1 MIDLISFRSTVQ
13 CFFVLGSLQGIGAER
28 LKMIVSARTEAE
40 LKRFLQV
47 TVSCRSK
54 RKLGKF
60 G

>member
-1 MIDLISFRSTVQ
+1 
-13 CFFVLGSLQGIGAER
+13 VLGSLQGIGAER